1 MGYWIAIYHNLSYW
15 VSKHYSI
22 YFWKIITIQF
32 ITFYK
37 IMHLAAFF
45 HEILINAAVGQ
56 KRGSHIRLGDLF
68 WIIQFMTHLFPRFLI
83 LLHRCM
89 HFIFLHSKFEKFLED
104 PPKNFYCKLAYLVQ
118 EIPISLRELGGSAPP
133 NFCIFRYQF
142 LPLSTKNVNNTFNR
156 KFW

>member
-1 MGYWIAIYHNLSYW
+1 MSFQALLDLFLKNNHN
-15 VSKHYSI
+15 SI
-22 YFWKIITIQF
+22 YNFLQD
-32 ITFYK
+32 
-37 IMHLAAFF
+37 
-45 HEILINAAVGQ
+45 NAPCCIFPWNFNQ
-56 KRGSHIRLGDLF
+56 WSSRPKRGSHIRLGDLF

-104 PPKNFYCKLAYLVQ
+104 PPKNFYCKLAYLVP
-118 EIPISLRELGGSAPP
+118 EIPISLKELGGSAPP